1 MDFRH
6 INNAG
11 FTLVELLTALTVS
24 SVLITAAVPSFQS
37 LIERNRMAA
46 SVNLFLSH
54 LYQARSEAVKRES
67 FVTLC
72 PSSNGTSCIADY
84 TQWAKGYIV
93 FVDEDKNKQRDNS
106 EHLISFYQG
115 EENNITMHSSS
126 NFRKAV
132 AYYPT
137 GRAWGFNT
145 TIRFCAKIDEN
156 HNRALI
162 IASTGRPRVSN
173 RMPDGSKIVCN

>member
-1 MDFRH
+1 MEFRSS
-6 INNAG
+6 NTTG
-11 FTLVELLTALTVS
+11 FTLVELITTLSIS
-24 SVLITAAVPSFQS
+24 SMLMTAAVPGFQS
-37 LIERNRMAA
+37 LIERNRIAA

-72 PSSNGTSCIADY
+72 PSSDGISCVADY

-93 FVDEDKNKQRDNS
+93 FVDEDKSKQRDTN
-106 EHLISFYQG
+106 EQLISFYQG
-115 EENNITMHSSS
+115 EDNKIKIHSSS
-126 NFRKAV
+126 NFRKV
-132 AYYPT
+132 VSYYPT
-137 GRAWGFNT
+137 GRAWGYNT
-145 TIRFCAKIDEN
+145 TIRFCAKIDED

-162 IASTGRPRVSN
+162 IASTGRPRTSN